1 MKSKKIAFF
10 GLLGALSLVLGFFES
25 VMLPEIPFLPPGAK
39 LGLSNLVTMYA
50 SATAGFTGGL
60 YIVFI
65 KTLFALIT
73 RGTVAAFMSLCGG
86 LASLA
91 ALCIMLKKEGSLFSF
106 FGIGVASA
114 VMHNLGQLA
123 AACIVTGTAELL
135 NYGKYLLVFALVTGS
150 VTGTALLL
158 IMPRLR
164 KIGGLYKIN
173 NENNIKEM
181 EKV

>member
-1 MKSKKIAFF
+1 MSKKVSFF
-10 GLLGALSLVLGFFES
+10 GMLGALSLVLGFFES
-25 VMLPEIPFLPPGAK
+25 VLLPEFPFLPPGAK

-60 YIVFI
+60 YIVLL
-65 KTLFALIT
+65 KTLFTLVT
-73 RGTVAAFMSLCGG
+73 RGAVAAFMSLCGG
-86 LASLA
+86 MFSLA
-91 ALCIMLKKEGSLFSF
+91 TLCLMLKKEGSFFSF

-114 VMHNLGQLA
+114 VMHNLGQLV
-123 AACIVTGTAELL
+123 AACIVTGTSELL
-135 NYGKYLLVFALVTGS
+135 NYGKYLLIFALVTGS
-150 VTGTALLL
+150 VTGMALLL
-158 IMPRLR
+158 IMPRLK

>member
-1 MKSKKIAFF
+1 MKSKKVAFF
-10 GLLGALSLVLGFFES
+10 GILGALSLVLGFFEG

-50 SATAGFTGGL
+50 SATAGFAGGL

-86 LASLA
+86 MLSLA
-91 ALCIMLKKEGSLFSF
+91 VLCLMLKKEGSLFSF

-123 AACIVTGTAELL
+123 AACIVTGTPALL
-135 NYGKYLLVFALVTGS
+135 SYGKYLLIFALATGS

-158 IMPRLR
+158 IMPRL
-164 KIGGLYKIN
+164 KKFSGFYII
-173 NENNIKEM
+173 E
-181 EKV
+181 